1 MRYKAYKYR
10 IYPNR
15 EQQELINKHI
25 GCCRYVYNFC
35 LENKINA
42 YKTSK
47 KNISKFDLIKL
58 LSPLKKEQETS
69 FLKEVNSQSLQMAI
83 YNLDSAYKRFFKEKK
98 GFPKFKSK
106 RNARQSFQIVQNTYV
121 DFDEKKVFIPKFR
134 KGIKCRFHRFFDGK
148 IKTSTISRTSTG
160 KYFISILVE
169 LDEDNP
175 KKKPID
181 ENQAVGIDLGI
192 KTFATLSN
200 GNEIPN
206 PKNLRNAI
214 VKLKRLHRSLSR
226 KSKGS
231 NNRERASKVLACQY
245 ERVTNR
251 RNDFLEKVTH
261 QLVTTYDTICLETL
275 SAKNMMKNHHLAQ
288 ALSDIAIGRFNELI
302 EQKAEWYGVNILRIG
317 RFEPSSKMCSCGY
330 VYKDLKLSQRV
341 WTCPSCGRVNQ
352 RDLLAANNIK
362 AFAFN
367 KRHNTAGTAEIHA
380 CGDMNPIRDS
390 AQEAHK
396 SLAYGQFTHLL

>member
-10 IYPNR
+10 IYPNK
-15 EQQELINKHI
+15 EQQKLINKHI
-25 GCCRYVYNFC
+25 GCCRFVYNLC
-35 LENKINA
+35 LEKKINV

-47 KNISKFDLIKL
+47 KSISCFDLIKL
-58 LSPLKKEQETS
+58 LPFLKKEQETS
-69 FLKEVNSQSLQMAI
+69 FLKEVNSLSLQAAI
-83 YNLDSAYKRFFKEKK
+83 RNLDSAYQRFFKEKK

-106 RNARQSFQIVQNTYV
+106 RNTRQSFQIVQNTNV
-121 DFDEKKVFIPKFR
+121 DFKEKRVYIPKF
-134 KGIKCRFHRFFDGK
+134 KEGIKCRFHRFFNGK
-148 IKTSTISRTSTG
+148 VKTSTISRTATG
-160 KYFISILVE
+160 RYYISILVQ
-169 LDEDNP
+169 LNEDNP
-175 KKKPID
+175 AKKPID
-181 ENQAVGIDLGI
+181 ENKAVGIDLGI

-206 PKNLRNAI
+206 PKNLKNAL
-214 VKLKRLHRSLSR
+214 VRLKRLQRSLSR
-226 KSKGS
+226 KTKDS
-231 NNRERASKVLACQY
+231 NNRDKARRILAYQY
-245 ERVTNR
+245 ERVANR

-275 SAKNMMKNHHLAQ
+275 SASNMMKNHYLAQ

-341 WTCPSCGRVNQ
+341 WTCPNCDRTNQ

-367 KRHNTAGTAEIHA
+367 KKHNTAGTAEIYA
-380 CGDMNPIRDS
+380 CGDMNLKEVQPK
-390 AQEAHK
+390 K
-396 SLAYGQFTHLL
+396 SISL

>member
-25 GCCRYVYNFC
+25 GCCRFVYNLC
-35 LENKINA
+35 LEKKNNA

-47 KNISKFDLIKL
+47 KSISCFELIKL
-58 LSPLKKEQETS
+58 LPLLKKESETS
-69 FLKEVNSQSLQMAI
+69 FLKEVNSLSLQAAI
-83 YNLDSAYKRFFKEKK
+83 RNLDSAYQRFFKEKK

-106 RNARQSFQIVQNTYV
+106 RDARQSFQIVQNTTV
-121 DFDEKKVFIPKFR
+121 DFDEKKVYIPKF
-134 KGIKCRFHRFFDGK
+134 KDGIKCRFHRFFDDK

-160 KYFISILVE
+160 RYFISILVE

-175 KKKPID
+175 EKKPID
-181 ENQAVGIDLGI
+181 ENKAVGIDLGI

-200 GNEIPN
+200 GEEIPN
-206 PKNLRNAI
+206 PKNLKNAMTR
-214 VKLKRLHRSLSR
+214 LKRLQRRLSR
-226 KSKGS
+226 KAKGS
-231 NNRERASKVLACQY
+231 NNHERARKVLACQY

-261 QLVTTYDTICLETL
+261 KLVMTYDTICLETL
-275 SAKNMMKNHHLAQ
+275 STKNMMKNHHLAQ

-302 EQKAEWYGVNILRIG
+302 EQKANWHGVNILRIG

-330 VYKDLKLSQRV
+330 IYKNLKLSQRV
-341 WTCPSCGRVNQ
+341 WICPNCGRTNQ

-367 KRHNTAGTAEIHA
+367 KKHNTAGTAEINA
-380 CGDMNPIRDS
+380 CGDMNLVRDS
-390 AQEAHK
+390 AQEAYK
-396 SLAYGQFTHLL
+396 SLVCG

>member
-1 MRYKAYKYR
+1 MRYKSYKYR

-25 GCCRYVYNFC
+25 GCCRYVYNLC
-35 LENKINA
+35 LEKKINA

-47 KNISKFDLIKL
+47 KNLSKFDLTKL
-58 LSPLKKEQETS
+58 LPPLKKEQETS
-69 FLKEVNSQSLQMAI
+69 FLKEVNAQSLQSAI
-83 YNLDSAYKRFFKEKK
+83 DNLDNAYKRFFKEKK

-106 RNARQSFQIVQNTYV
+106 RNARQTFQVKQNTYV
-121 DFDEKKVFIPKFR
+121 DFNGKKVYIPKF
-134 KGIKCRFHRFFDGK
+134 KEGIKCRFHRFFDGK
-148 IKTSTISRTSTG
+148 IKTSTISRTSTD
-160 KYFISILVE
+160 KYYISIMVE
-169 LDEDNP
+169 LDENKP
-175 KKKPID
+175 NKKPID
-181 ENQAVGIDLGI
+181 ENKAVGIDLGI

-200 GNEIPN
+200 GEEIPN
-206 PKNLRNAI
+206 PKNLKNALA
-214 VKLKRLHRSLSR
+214 KLKRLQRRLS
-226 KSKGS
+226 KKAKGS
-231 NNRERASKVLACQY
+231 NNREKARKILACQY

-275 SAKNMMKNHHLAQ
+275 SAKNMIKNHHLAQ

-302 EQKAEWYGVNILRIG
+302 EQKADWYGVNILRIG
-317 RFEPSSKMCSCGY
+317 RFEPSSKTCSCGY

-341 WTCPSCGRVNQ
+341 WTCPNCGRKNQ

-367 KRHNTAGTAEIHA
+367 KRHNTAGTAEIYA
-380 CGDMNPIRDS
+380 CGDMNPVRDS
-390 AQEAHK
+390 AQETHK
-396 SLAYGQFTHLL
+396 SLVCE